1 MSVLVVGI
9 SHRTAPIAILERVCL
24 TSDGVTKLLGALRLA
39 DHVAEALVI
48 TTCNRIE
55 VYADVTRF
63 HAGVED
69 VTALV
74 AQVSGATVDELA
86 PFLYVHYEDQ
96 AVQHLFSVAC
106 GLDSMV
112 VGESQILGQLRAA
125 HRLAKAED
133 ALGGVLDGLVQ
144 QALRVGKRAHSETGI
159 DKVGAS
165 IVSVGLDHAAIALAG
180 GDGATAL
187 TDKRVLIVGA
197 GSMAALA
204 AATLTR
210 RGWTSIT
217 VANRTTE
224 NAERLAEE
232 LAVTV
237 AGFGD
242 LSQSIADADL
252 VVSATGATGI
262 VVPADIVEAAL
273 AGRDRPLVLLDLALP
288 RDVDPEVVS
297 QPGVTLIDLAT
308 LQDELRDAETATEIE
323 AVRRVLAEE
332 VAAHLAWQRSTRVA
346 PTVVAL
352 RAKAADVVDVEL
364 NRVLGRLPD
373 LDARERD
380 EISHALHRVVEKLLH
395 GPTVRVKELAQ
406 DGQGERY
413 AAALRELFE
422 LGADPS
428 ELVSRVAVTVDET
441 PPPDDAPTPGGA
453 R

>member
-1 MSVLVVGI
+1 
-9 SHRTAPIAILERVCL
+9 
-24 TSDGVTKLLGALRLA
+24 
-39 DHVAEALVI
+39 
-48 TTCNRIE
+48 
-55 VYADVTRF
+55 
-63 HAGVED
+63 
-69 VTALV
+69 
-74 AQVSGATVDELA
+74 
-86 PFLYVHYEDQ
+86 
-96 AVQHLFSVAC
+96 VQHLFSVAC

-125 HRLAKAED
+125 HRLAKTED
-133 ALGGVLDGLVQ
+133 AIGGVLDGLVQ
-144 QALRVGKRAHSETGI
+144 QGLRVGKRAHSETGI

-165 IVSVGLDHAAIALAG
+165 IVSVGLDHAAIALG
-180 GDGATAL
+180 GRTPGGSGATAAAL
-187 TDKRVLIVGA
+187 TGKRVLIVGA

-217 VANRTTE
+217 VANRTAE
-224 NAERLAEE
+224 NAERLAED

-237 AGFGD
+237 AAFGD
-242 LSQSIADADL
+242 LSQAIGDADL
-252 VVSATGATGI
+252 VVSATGATGV
-262 VVPADIVEAAL
+262 VVPADVVEAAM
-273 AGRDRPLVLLDLALP
+273 AGRERPLVLLDLALP
-288 RDVDPEVVS
+288 RDVDPAVVS

-352 RAKAADVVDVEL
+352 RAKAAEVVDLEL
-364 NRVLGRLPD
+364 ARVLGRLPD
-373 LDARERD
+373 LGGRERE
-380 EISHALHRVVEKLLH
+380 EISHALHRVVDKLLH

-406 DGQGERY
+406 DGQGDKY

-428 ELVSRVAVTVDET
+428 ELVSRAAVTLDDI
-441 PPPDDAPTPGGA
+441 PPADDAPPGGA
-453 R
+453 A